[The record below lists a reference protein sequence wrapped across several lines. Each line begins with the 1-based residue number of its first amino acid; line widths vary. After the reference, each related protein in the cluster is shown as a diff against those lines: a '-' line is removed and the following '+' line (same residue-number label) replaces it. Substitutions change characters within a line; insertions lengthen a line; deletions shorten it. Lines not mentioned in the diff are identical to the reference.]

1 MKILIATLA
10 AAGMLTMFL
19 MLFAPAANAA
29 LDDAKAQDLLKSG
42 GCVACHSVDKKIL
55 GPAYKEVA
63 QKRKG
68 DKDAVATLENA
79 VRNGSKGT
87 YSTTMPMPPN
97 PQSKISDAD
106 LHDLIEWVL
115 TK

>member
-1 MKILIATLA
+1 MKILIATLT
-10 AAGMLTMFL
+10 AAGMLMLFL
-19 MLFAPAANAA
+19 TLFAPAANAA
-29 LDDAKAQDLLKSG
+29 VDDAKGQELLKNG

-55 GPAYKEVA
+55 GPSYKDVA

-68 DKDAVATLENA
+68 DKDAVATLANA

-87 YSTTMPMPPN
+87 YGAMPMPPT

-106 LHDLIEWVL
+106 LHSLVEWVL